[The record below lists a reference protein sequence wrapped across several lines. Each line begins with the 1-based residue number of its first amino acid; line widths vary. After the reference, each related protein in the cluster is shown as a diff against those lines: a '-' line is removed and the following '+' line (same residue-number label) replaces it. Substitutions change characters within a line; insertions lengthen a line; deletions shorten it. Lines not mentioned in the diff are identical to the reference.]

1 MQAASRITVVGAG
14 AIGSALMPLLATHE
28 GVRLFLIDG
37 DVVSSDNRSRQP
49 LYAPSDLGRPKVE
62 AARELFRVRHPQVTV
77 DVHAGFLD
85 TGNAIALLAGSAVV
99 CDCTDDLP
107 ARLLIDRSC
116 AALGMPL
123 VSGAVHR
130 QQVQVATLHAGS
142 AGDAS
147 APGLR
152 DLFPGRVAE
161 EQEGCLMQDVP
172 VHVTTLAAS
181 IMAAHVDAL
190 LRNDRRLAG
199 SLELLDVA
207 TGRWMR
213 MAAPPVVA
221 DAEVLNTK
229 VQDHGR

>member
-14 AIGSALMPLLATHE
+14 AIGSALLPLLATHE
-28 GVRLFLIDG
+28 ALSLFLIDG
-37 DVVSSDNRSRQP
+37 DVVSSKDRSRQP
-49 LYAPSDLGRPKVE
+49 LYAPSDLGRPKVS
-62 AARELFRVRHPQVTV
+62 AAKELFRVRHPRSTV

-85 TGNAIALLAGSAVV
+85 KGNAMELLAGSTVV

-116 AALGMPL
+116 AALGIPL

-130 QQVQVATLHAGS
+130 QQVQVVTLHAGS

-147 APGLR
+147 GPGLR

-172 VHVTTLAAS
+172 VHVTALAAS
-181 IMAAHVDAL
+181 LMAAHVDAL

-213 MAAPPVVA
+213 MAAPRAMA
-221 DAEVLNTK
+221 DGEVLNTK
-229 VQDHGR
+229 VQDHG